1 MTHEEQEAVRRALAA
16 TPPEDPMPPQ
26 VVTRLEAVIADLA
39 AVRASEQSA
48 PNRDRS
54 GGAADPGPGTPVTDL
69 EERRRR
75 RWPRVLVA
83 AASVS
88 VLAYGVGAV
97 LQDLGPTAET
107 AMSDAQAGGAV
118 DEGQAESGADAGAG
132 GGLAPQEAASPGAQG
147 GPQPLADGRVVELR
161 ASALRRDV
169 LRSLGEDRVA
179 GYADGLLAEGDAR
192 RYSRRDGTCVLPEV
206 DPGDEV
212 SAARLDGRRATLV
225 VRAARGGTRVA
236 GVYWCGDGRTLLA
249 RTELPARR

>member
-48 PNRDRS
+48 PQRDRS
-54 GGAADPGPGTPVTDL
+54 GDAADPGPGAPVTDL

-88 VLAYGVGAV
+88 ALAYGVGAV

-107 AMSDAQAGGAV
+107 AASDAQAGGTV
-118 DEGQAESGADAGAG
+118 DERQAEGGADTGA
-132 GGLAPQEAASPGAQG
+132 GGLAPQEAAPPGAEG
-147 GPQPLADGRVVELR
+147 GPQPLTDGRVVELR
-161 ASALRRDV
+161 ATSLRRDV

-179 GYADGLLAEGDAR
+179 ANTDGLLAERDAQ

-206 DPGDEV
+206 DPGDDV

-225 VRAARGGTRVA
+225 VRAARDGTRVA
-236 GVYWCGDGRTLLA
+236 DVYWCGDGRTLLA